1 MLRMIRIKCIHKIWQ
16 RNHQT
21 GQSVQTCSSGEPN
34 ARHCTRTGIAPALR
48 AVSMGG
54 NSNLDNKRLS
64 SRRAFTLFCIA
75 PFPLELESEDRVG
88 KTFNNRIQNQAV
100 WMKDHHDDTLQK

>member
-1 MLRMIRIKCIHKIWQ
+1 MIWQ
-16 RNHQT
+16 GNHQT
-21 GQSVQTCSSGEPN
+21 GQSIPTCSSGEPN
-34 ARHCTRTGIAPALR
+34 ERHCTRTDIAPALR

-75 PFPLELESEDRVG
+75 PFPLELKCNDRVS
-88 KTFNNRIQNQAV
+88 KTFNNRIKNQAI
-100 WMKDHHDDTLQK
+100 